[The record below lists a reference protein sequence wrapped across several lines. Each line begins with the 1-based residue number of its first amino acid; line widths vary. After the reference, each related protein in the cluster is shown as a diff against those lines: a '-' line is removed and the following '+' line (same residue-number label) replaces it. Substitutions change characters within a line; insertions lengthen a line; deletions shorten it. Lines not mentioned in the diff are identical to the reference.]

1 MTRAPA
7 KSAATSSGKAAKAAP
22 AGARPAEGDPVTV
35 RPEGIARNA
44 LVILAVIA
52 SAAALYWMRGILTPL
67 ALAMFLAIMIDSF
80 ARRLEHRWPRLPD
93 SVSFLA
99 AIVLSLLIFGGTL
112 VVVADRASGF
122 IVELAGYGPRLDEL
136 IARLAAMVG
145 VQAPPPLTQMVDD
158 LNPAKYVGE
167 VAQGL
172 QGVVSDAVFVLIY
185 LGFIIASR
193 RGFKR
198 KIVALFPHNQ
208 ERSDALEIFNRIRF
222 GVERYLWVQTVTG
235 LMIAAGSWLAM
246 IAVGLENALFWAFLI
261 FLAAY
266 IPIIGG
272 FIGIVFPAVF
282 GLVQFDTLWQGFVLL
297 GVLYGI
303 QFVVGNIITPR
314 MQGDSLNIDPVVVLL
329 ALALWGA
336 LWGLPGMFLSTPLAV
351 MAMIILAEFDGSR
364 WIAILMSEN
373 GDPQGVDEEGRHR
386 RRGKRFGQ
394 ADDAP

>member
-1 MTRAPA
+1 MARTPA
-7 KSAATSSGKAAKAAP
+7 KKTTAAP
-22 AGARPAEGDPVTV
+22 DHPAAAPV
-35 RPEGIARNA
+35 RPEGIGRNA
-44 LVILAVIA
+44 LVVLAVIA
-52 SAAALYWMRGILTPL
+52 TAGALYWARGILTPL

-93 SVSFLA
+93 SLSLA
-99 AIVLSLLIFGGTL
+99 VAIVLSLLIFGVTL
-112 VVVADRASGF
+112 VVVADRAGGF
-122 IVELAGYGPRLDEL
+122 IGQLVGYGPKIDGL
-136 IARLAAMVG
+136 IARMAGMVG
-145 VQAPPPLTQMVDD
+145 AQTPPPVTQMVDD
-158 LNPAKYVGE
+158 FNPTKYVGQ

-198 KIVALFPHNQ
+198 KIVALFPHNA
-208 ERSDALEIFNRIRF
+208 ERANALEIFNRIRF

-235 LMIAAGSWLAM
+235 LMIAGGSWLAM
-246 IAVGLENALFWAFLI
+246 VIVGLDNALFWAFLI
-261 FLAAY
+261 FLASY

-272 FIGIVFPAVF
+272 FIGIVFPALF

-297 GVLYGI
+297 GVLYAI
-303 QFVVGNIITPR
+303 QFVVGNIVTPR

-351 MAMIILAEFDGSR
+351 MAMIILAEFEGSR

-373 GDPQGVDEEGRHR
+373 GDPQGVDENGHHR
-386 RRGKRFGQ
+386 RTGKSYGK
-394 ADDAP
+394 ADDAS

>member
-1 MTRAPA
+1 MARTPA
-7 KSAATSSGKAAKAAP
+7 SKTPVKAAEPTSTPAA
-22 AGARPAEGDPVTV
+22 AV

-52 SAAALYWMRGILTPL
+52 TAAALYWTRNILTPL

-80 ARRLEHRWPRLPD
+80 ARRLEMRWPRLPD
-93 SVSFLA
+93 SLSMLV
-99 AIVLSLLIFGGTL
+99 AIILSVLIFGVTL
-112 VVVADRASGF
+112 VVVADRAGGF
-122 IVELAGYGPRLDEL
+122 IGELVGYGPKIDGL
-136 IARLAAMVG
+136 IARLAGMAG
-145 VQAPPPLTQMVDD
+145 VEAPPPLTQMVDD
-158 LNPAKYVGE
+158 FNPTKYVSQ

-185 LGFIIASR
+185 LGFIMASR

-208 ERSDALEIFNRIRF
+208 ERHDALAIFNRIRF

-235 LMIAAGSWLAM
+235 LMISGASWLAM
-246 IAVGLENALFWAFLI
+246 VAVGLENALFWAFLI
-261 FLAAY
+261 FLASY

-272 FIGIVFPAVF
+272 FIGIVFPALF

-329 ALALWGA
+329 SLALWGA

-351 MAMIILAEFDGSR
+351 MAMIILAEFEGSR

-373 GDPQGVDEEGRHR
+373 GDPQGLDETGHHR
-386 RRGKRFGQ
+386 RNGKRFGRTDP
-394 ADDAP
+394 AS

>member
-1 MTRAPA
+1 MARTPA
-7 KSAATSSGKAAKAAP
+7 NKAAP
-22 AGARPAEGDPVTV
+22 PATKASPPPPVATRV
-35 RPEGIARNA
+35 RTEGIGRNA
-44 LVILAVIA
+44 LVVMAVIA
-52 SAAALYWMRGILTPL
+52 SAAALYWMRDILTPL

-93 SVSFLA
+93 SFSLLV
-99 AIVLSLLIFGGTL
+99 AIVLSLLIFGVTL

-122 IVELAGYGPRLDEL
+122 IGQLVGYGPRIDDL

-145 VQAPPPLTQMVDD
+145 FRTPPPLTQMVDD
-158 LNPAKYVGE
+158 LNPAKYVGQ

-172 QGVVSDAVFVLIY
+172 QGIVSDAVFVLIY

-222 GVERYLWVQTVTG
+222 GVERYLWVQTITG
-235 LMIAAGSWLAM
+235 LMIGGGSWLAM
-246 IAVGLENALFWAFLI
+246 TAVGLDNALFWAFLI
-261 FLAAY
+261 FLASY

-272 FIGIVFPAVF
+272 FIGIVFPALF

-303 QFVVGNIITPR
+303 QFVVGNIVTPR

-351 MAMIILAEFDGSR
+351 MAMIILAEFEGSR

-386 RRGKRFGQ
+386 RGGGRFGK
-394 ADDAP
+394 ADTPS

>member
-1 MTRAPA
+1 MARTPA
-7 KSAATSSGKAAKAAP
+7 NKAATPPAPAAP
-22 AGARPAEGDPVTV
+22 AHPVATPV
-35 RPEGIARNA
+35 RPEGIGRNA

-52 SAAALYWMRGILTPL
+52 SAAALYWMRDILTPL

-80 ARRLEHRWPRLPD
+80 ARRLEHHWPRLPD
-93 SVSFLA
+93 SVSLLV
-99 AIVLSLLIFGGTL
+99 AIVLSLLIFGVTL
-112 VVVADRASGF
+112 VVVADRAGGF
-122 IVELAGYGPRLDEL
+122 IGQLVGYGPKIDGL

-145 VQAPPPLTQMVDD
+145 FQTPPPLTQMVDD
-158 LNPAKYVGE
+158 LNPAKYVGQ

-208 ERSDALEIFNRIRF
+208 ERTDALEIFNRIRF

-235 LMIAAGSWLAM
+235 LMIGGGSWLAM
-246 IAVGLENALFWAFLI
+246 TAVGLDNALFWAFLI
-261 FLAAY
+261 FLASY

-272 FIGIVFPAVF
+272 FIGIVFPALF
-282 GLVQFDTLWQGFVLL
+282 GLVQFETLWQGFVLL
-297 GVLYGI
+297 GVLYAI
-303 QFVVGNIITPR
+303 QFVVGNIVTPR

-351 MAMIILAEFDGSR
+351 MAMIILAEFEGSR
-364 WIAILMSEN
+364 WIAVLMSEN
-373 GDPQGVDEEGRHR
+373 GDPRGLDEEGHR
-386 RRGKRFGQ
+386 RRRGGRFGK
-394 ADDAP
+394 ADAAS

>member
-1 MTRAPA
+1 MARTPA
-7 KSAATSSGKAAKAAP
+7 RKTPEKAAEPPHPP
-22 AGARPAEGDPVTV
+22 AVSV

-52 SAAALYWMRGILTPL
+52 SAAALYWTRDILTPL

-93 SVSFLA
+93 SLSMLV
-99 AIVLSLLIFGGTL
+99 AIILSVLIFGVTL
-112 VVVADRASGF
+112 VVVADRAGGF
-122 IVELAGYGPRLDEL
+122 IGQLVGYGPKIDGL
-136 IARLAAMVG
+136 IARLAGMIG
-145 VQAPPPLTQMVDD
+145 VETPPPLTQMVDD
-158 LNPAKYVGE
+158 FNPTKYVSQ

-185 LGFIIASR
+185 LGFIMASR

-198 KIVALFPHNQ
+198 KIVALFPHNA
-208 ERSDALEIFNRIRF
+208 ERANALEIFNRIRF

-235 LMIAAGSWLAM
+235 LMIGGGSWLAM
-246 IAVGLENALFWAFLI
+246 VAVGLENALFWAFLI
-261 FLAAY
+261 FLASY

-272 FIGIVFPAVF
+272 FIGIVFPALF

-351 MAMIILAEFDGSR
+351 MAMIILAEFEGSR

-373 GDPQGVDEEGRHR
+373 GDPQGVDENGHHR
-386 RRGKRFGQ
+386 RNGKQFGRP
-394 ADDAP
+394 DDAS

>member
-1 MTRAPA
+1 MARTPA
-7 KSAATSSGKAAKAAP
+7 RKTPEKAAKPPHTP
-22 AGARPAEGDPVTV
+22 AVSV
-35 RPEGIARNA
+35 RPEGIARNS

-52 SAAALYWMRGILTPL
+52 TAAALYWTRDILTPL

-80 ARRLEHRWPRLPD
+80 ARRLEHHWPRLPD
-93 SVSFLA
+93 SLSMLV
-99 AIVLSLLIFGGTL
+99 AIVLSVLIFGVTL
-112 VVVADRASGF
+112 VVVADRAGGF
-122 IVELAGYGPRLDEL
+122 IGELVGYGPKIDGL
-136 IARLAAMVG
+136 IARMAGMVG
-145 VQAPPPLTQMVDD
+145 MEAPPPLTQMVDD
-158 LNPAKYVGE
+158 FNPTKYVSL

-185 LGFIIASR
+185 LGFIMASR

-198 KIVALFPHNQ
+198 KIVALFPHNA
-208 ERSDALEIFNRIRF
+208 ERSNALEIFNRIRF

-235 LMIAAGSWLAM
+235 LMIGGGSWLAM

-261 FLAAY
+261 FLASY

-272 FIGIVFPAVF
+272 FIGIVFPALF

-351 MAMIILAEFDGSR
+351 MAMIILAEFEGSR

-373 GDPQGVDEEGRHR
+373 GDPQGVDENGRHR
-386 RRGKRFGQ
+386 RNGKQFGRPDH
-394 ADDAP
+394 AS

>member
-1 MTRAPA
+1 MARTPAKKAAAPPTAKVKASAPA
-7 KSAATSSGKAAKAAP
+7 STAAT
-22 AGARPAEGDPVTV
+22 RV
-35 RPEGIARNA
+35 RTEGIGRNA
-44 LVILAVIA
+44 LVVMAVIA
-52 SAAALYWMRGILTPL
+52 SAAALYWMRDILTPL

-80 ARRLEHRWPRLPD
+80 ARRLEQRWPRLPD
-93 SVSFLA
+93 SVSLLV
-99 AIVLSLLIFGGTL
+99 AIVLSLLIFGVTL
-112 VVVADRASGF
+112 VVVADRAGGF
-122 IVELAGYGPRLDEL
+122 ISQLVGYGPKIDDL

-145 VQAPPPLTQMVDD
+145 FQTPPPLTQMVDD
-158 LNPAKYVGE
+158 LNPAKYVGQ

-172 QGVVSDAVFVLIY
+172 QGIVSDAVFVLIY

-208 ERSDALEIFNRIRF
+208 ERTDALEIFNRIRF
-222 GVERYLWVQTVTG
+222 GVERYLWVQTITG
-235 LMIAAGSWLAM
+235 LMIGGGSWLAM
-246 IAVGLENALFWAFLI
+246 TAVGLDNALFWAFLI
-261 FLAAY
+261 FLASY

-272 FIGIVFPAVF
+272 FIGIVFPALF

-303 QFVVGNIITPR
+303 QFVVGNIVTPR

-373 GDPQGVDEEGRHR
+373 GDPQGVDEDGRHR
-386 RRGKRFGQ
+386 RRSGRFGK
-394 ADDAP
+394 ADSAT